1 MIVEQKP
8 YHVYSILQASLM
20 KLSGSD
26 SIRWDPEDMH
36 GILIVYK
43 CGDLNFEKKHPD
55 CHDFFGCPVF
65 NGKVIEVSWPA
76 VLHDRHVCALCF
88 AWNSRK
94 LLGGRAS

>member
-43 CGDLNFEKKHPD
+43 CGDLNFEKKTPRL
-55 CHDFFGCPVF
+55 P
-65 NGKVIEVSWPA
+65 
-76 VLHDRHVCALCF
+76 
-88 AWNSRK
+88 
-94 LLGGRAS
+94 